1 MEKNAKSGNFCHKL
15 HTEIV
20 LFFVQHERAFLLQ
33 FLFLLTLGPQLP
45 QALFG
50 PGMLEIHGDVFS
62 FGGREA
68 SMNDYISAIYRLT
81 CSSGICCWLTINQ
94 ELKVPRLNPVV
105 ILVPDNFCL
114 EEGKSTTS
122 EEREGTT
129 TTKLKR
135 FAAP

>member
-1 MEKNAKSGNFCHKL
+1 M
-15 HTEIV
+15 
-20 LFFVQHERAFLLQ
+20 
-33 FLFLLTLGPQLP
+33 LTLGPPLP
-45 QALFG
+45 EALFG
-50 PGMLEIHGDVFS
+50 PGMLEIHGDAFS

-68 SMNDYISAIYRLT
+68 TMNDFISAIYRLT

-105 ILVPDNFCL
+105 IPVPDNFCL
-114 EEGKSTTS
+114 EERESTTI
-122 EEREGTT
+122 EEREG